1 MSKYAIRLLKNK
13 FYPLVTPDNLELEEG
28 ELVVYQDE
36 LGEDVGKVFRVC
48 PKIQEIWDKT
58 ETEKLTFIRQLTTND
73 KARLA
78 EQKIMEEEGFKSC
91 RQAVGQH
98 NLKMNLTQC
107 RYRFDRKKVTFYYTA
122 PERVDFRGL
131 LKDLTQIFRHIRID
145 LRHIGVRDETSVVQG
160 IGVCGRPYCCCSWIK
175 KFGNVNAKLAKD
187 QGMQLSP
194 SKISGACGRLLC
206 CLNYEY
212 SNYLEMAKN
221 TIPIGSGVMTPDGL
235 GRVFA
240 SNLLTEK
247 FSVKLEDGK
256 TKDYNRN
263 DLEMIDGD
271 VNIDIEIP
279 KNQYRLEETPADIKD
294 LKTLEDDRNSSTG
307 NV

>member
-13 FYPLVTPDNLELEEG
+13 FYPLVASDNLELEEG
-28 ELVVYQDE
+28 EYVVYQDE
-36 LGEDVGKVFRVC
+36 IGEDVGKTFRVNS
-48 PKIQEIWDKT
+48 KIQELWDKK
-58 ETEKLTFIRQLTTND
+58 ETEKLIYIRRLNQND
-73 KARLA
+73 KARFA

-91 RQAVGQH
+91 LEAIGQH

-107 RYRFDRKKVTFYYTA
+107 KYRFDRKKVTFYYTA

-145 LRHIGVRDETSVVQG
+145 LRHIGVRDETSLVQG
-160 IGVCGRPYCCCSWIK
+160 LGICGRPFCCCSWIK
-175 KFGNVNAKLAKD
+175 KFDNVNAKLAKD

-194 SKISGACGRLLC
+194 AKISGTCGRLLC

-212 SNYLEMAKN
+212 GNYLEMAKN
-221 TIPIGSGVMTPDGL
+221 TIPIGAVVMTPDGL
-235 GRVFA
+235 GKVFA

-247 FSVKLEDGK
+247 FSVKLEDEK
-256 TKDYNRN
+256 IKEYQRC
-263 DLEMIDGD
+263 DLEMVDGD
-271 VNIDIEIP
+271 VNINIEIP
-279 KNQYRLEETPADIKD
+279 KNQYKLEEAPVDMRD
-294 LKTLEDDRNSSTG
+294 LKKLEDDRNSSTG

>member
-13 FYPLVTPDNLELEEG
+13 FYPLITPEDLELKEG
-28 ELVVYQDE
+28 ELVVYSDE
-36 LGEDVGKVFRVC
+36 LGEDVGKTFRVC
-48 PKIQEIWDKT
+48 KNIQEIWDKT
-58 ETEKLTFIRQLTTND
+58 ETETLTFVRKLTEND
-73 KARLA
+73 KARLD
-78 EQKIMEEEGFKSC
+78 EQSIMEEEGFKSC
-91 RQAVGQH
+91 LEAIGQH

-107 RYRFDRKKVTFYYTA
+107 KYRFDRKKVTFYYTA

-145 LRHIGVRDETSVVQG
+145 LRHIGVRDETSLIQG
-160 IGVCGRPYCCCSWIK
+160 LGVCGRPFCCCSWIK
-175 KFGNVNAKLAKD
+175 KFDNVNAKLAKD

-194 SKISGACGRLLC
+194 SKISGTCGRLLC

-221 TIPIGSGVMTPDGL
+221 TIPIGTGVMTPEGL
-235 GRVFA
+235 GRVYA
-240 SNLLTEK
+240 SNLLAES

-256 TKDYNRN
+256 TKDYKRN
-263 DLEMIDGD
+263 DLEIIDGD

-279 KNQYRLEETPADIKD
+279 KNQYKLEEAPVDMKDIK
-294 LKTLEDDRNSSTG
+294 KLEDDRNSSTG

>member
-13 FYPLVTPDNLELEEG
+13 YYPLITPDDIELNEED
-28 ELVVYQDE
+28 LVVYKDE
-36 LGEDVGKVFRVC
+36 IGEDVGKVFRVSS
-48 PKIQEIWDKT
+48 KIQEIWDKT
-58 ETEKLTFIRQLTTND
+58 DTEKLTFVRKLTPAD
-73 KARLA
+73 KARLD

-91 RQAVGQH
+91 QEAVGQH

-145 LRHIGVRDETSVVQG
+145 LRHIGVRDETSLIQG
-160 IGVCGRPYCCCSWIK
+160 FGICGRPFCCCSWIK

-194 SKISGACGRLLC
+194 SKISGTCGRLLC

-240 SNLLTEK
+240 SNLLAEK

-256 TKDYNRN
+256 TKDYRRN
-263 DLEMIDGD
+263 ELEMIDGD

-279 KNQYRLEETPADIKD
+279 KNQYRLEETPVDIKD
-294 LKTLEDDRNSSTG
+294 IKKLEDDKNSSTG

>member
-13 FYPLVTPDNLELEEG
+13 FYPLVASDNLELEEG
-28 ELVVYQDE
+28 ELVVFQDE
-36 LGEDVGKVFRVC
+36 IGEDVGKVFRVNQ
-48 PKIQEIWDKT
+48 KIQEIWDKK
-58 ETEKLTFIRQLTTND
+58 ETEKLIYLRRLSPAD
-73 KARLA
+73 KIKYN

-91 RQAVGQH
+91 QEAVGQH
-98 NLKMNLTQC
+98 NLKMNMTQC
-107 RYRFDRKKVTFYYTA
+107 KYRFDRKKVTFYYTA

-145 LRHIGVRDETSVVQG
+145 LRHIGVRDETSLVQG
-160 IGVCGRPYCCCSWIK
+160 LGVCGRPFCCCSWIK
-175 KFGNVNAKLAKD
+175 KFDNVNAKLAKD

-194 SKISGACGRLLC
+194 SKISGTCGRLLC

-212 SNYLEMAKN
+212 KNYLEMMKN

-235 GRVFA
+235 GKVFS

-256 TKDYNRN
+256 TKDYHREE
-263 DLEMIDGD
+263 LEMVDGD
-271 VNIDIEIP
+271 VNIDIEIS
-279 KNQYRLEETPADIKD
+279 KNQYKMEEVPVDMKDIK
-294 LKTLEDDRNSSTG
+294 KLEDDRNSSTG

>member
-1 MSKYAIRLLKNK
+1 MSKYGIRLLKNK
-13 FYPLVTPDNLELEEG
+13 FYPLVASDNLELEDG
-28 ELVVYQDE
+28 ELVVYRDE
-36 LGEDVGKVFRVC
+36 LGEDVGKAFRVC
-48 PKIQEIWDKT
+48 SKVLECWEKK
-58 ETEKLTFIRQLTTND
+58 ETEKLVYVRRLTRED
-73 KARLA
+73 KLRLE

-91 RQAVGQH
+91 QEAVGQH

-145 LRHIGVRDETSVVQG
+145 LRHIGVRDETSLVQG
-160 IGVCGRPYCCCSWIK
+160 LGVCGRPFCCCSWIK
-175 KFGNVNAKLAKD
+175 KFDNVNAKLAKD

-194 SKISGACGRLLC
+194 AKISGTCGRLLC

-212 SNYLEMAKN
+212 KTYLQMAKN

-235 GRVFA
+235 GKVFA
-240 SNLLTEK
+240 SNLLAEK

-256 TKDYNRN
+256 TKDYERK
-263 DLEMIDGD
+263 DLEMVYGE

-279 KNQYRLEETPADIKD
+279 KNQYRLEETVDMKDIK
-294 LKTLEDDRNSSTG
+294 KLEDDKNSSTG

>member
-13 FYPLVTPDNLELEEG
+13 FYPLVISDTISLEEG
-28 ELVVYQDE
+28 ELIIFQDE
-36 LGEDVGKVFRVC
+36 LGEDIGKVFHVNK
-48 PKIQEIWDKT
+48 KIQEIWDKT
-58 ETEKLTFIRQLTTND
+58 ETEKLIFVRQLNEND
-73 KARLA
+73 KNRYA
-78 EQKIMEEEGFKSC
+78 EQKLMEDEGFKSC
-91 RQAVGQH
+91 QQAILQH
-98 NLKMNLTQC
+98 DLKMNLTQC

-122 PERVDFRGL
+122 PERIDFRGL
-131 LKDLTQIFRHIRID
+131 LKDLTQLFRHIRID
-145 LRHIGVRDETSVVQG
+145 LRHIGVRDETSLIQG
-160 IGVCGRPYCCCSWIK
+160 LGVCGRPFCCCSWIK

-194 SKISGACGRLLC
+194 TKISGTCGRLLC

-221 TIPIGSGVMTPDGL
+221 TIPIGSGVMTADGL
-235 GRVFA
+235 GKVFA

-256 TKDYNRN
+256 IKDYHRK

-271 VNIDIEIP
+271 INIDIEIT
-279 KNQYRLEETPADIKD
+279 KNQYKLEETPDDIKD
-294 LKTLEDDRNSSTG
+294 IKNLEDDKNSSTG

>member
-13 FYPLVTPDNLELEEG
+13 YYPLITPDNIELNEG
-28 ELVVYQDE
+28 DLVIYQDE
-36 LGEDVGKVFRVC
+36 IGEDVGKVFRVNS
-48 PKIQEIWDKT
+48 KIQEIWDKT
-58 ETEKLTFIRQLTTND
+58 ETEKLNFVRKLTPSD
-73 KARLA
+73 KTRLD

-91 RQAVGQH
+91 QEAVGQH

-145 LRHIGVRDETSVVQG
+145 LRHIGVRDEISLVQG
-160 IGVCGRPYCCCSWIK
+160 FGICGRPFCCCSWIK

-194 SKISGACGRLLC
+194 SKISGTCGRLLC

-279 KNQYRLEETPADIKD
+279 KNQYRLEETPVDIKD
-294 LKTLEDDRNSSTG
+294 IKKLEDDKNSSTG

>member
-1 MSKYAIRLLKNK
+1 MSKYTIRLLKNK
-13 FYPLVTPDNLELEEG
+13 FYPLITPDNLELEEG
-28 ELVVYQDE
+28 ELVVFQDE

-48 PKIQEIWDKT
+48 SKIQEVWNKT
-58 ETEKLTFIRQLTTND
+58 ETEKLTFIRKLNLND
-73 KARLA
+73 KSRLA

-91 RQAVGQH
+91 QEAVGQH

-235 GRVFA
+235 GRIFS

-256 TKDYNRN
+256 TKDYHRN

-279 KNQYRLEETPADIKD
+279 KNQYRLEEAPADIKD
-294 LKTLEDDRNSSTG
+294 LKKLEDDRNSSTG

>member
-1 MSKYAIRLLKNK
+1 MNKYAIRLLKNK
-13 FYPLVTPDNLELEEG
+13 FYPLITPENIEFEE
-28 ELVVYQDE
+28 EEIVVFQDE
-36 LGEDVGKVFRVC
+36 FGEDVGKVFRVNS
-48 PKIQEIWDKT
+48 KIQEIWDNN
-58 ETEKLTFIRQLTTND
+58 ETEKLTFVRKLTPAD
-73 KARLA
+73 KARLE
-78 EQKIMEEEGFKSC
+78 EQKIMEDEGFKSC
-91 RQAVGQH
+91 QEAVGQH

-145 LRHIGVRDETSVVQG
+145 LRHIGVRDETSLVQG
-160 IGVCGRPYCCCSWIK
+160 LGICGRPYCCCSWIK
-175 KFGNVNAKLAKD
+175 KFGNINAKLAKD

-221 TIPIGSGVMTPDGL
+221 TIPIGAGVMTPDGL

-240 SNLLTEK
+240 SNLLAEK

-256 TKDYNRN
+256 TKDYKRS

-279 KNQYRLEETPADIKD
+279 KNQYRLEETPVDIKD
-294 LKTLEDDRNSSTG
+294 IKNLEDDRNSSTG

>member
-13 FYPLVTPDNLELEEG
+13 FYPLETPEDIVLKDG
-28 ELVVYQDE
+28 ELVVFRDE
-36 LGEDVGKVFRVC
+36 LGEDVGKVFTVHC
-48 PKIQEIWDKT
+48 KVQEIWDKKN
-58 ETEKLTFIRQLTTND
+58 TEKLVFLRVLNAND
-73 KARLA
+73 RARLN

-91 RQAVGQH
+91 SEAVGQH

-107 RYRFDRKKVTFYYTA
+107 CYRFDRKKVTFYYTA

-145 LRHIGVRDETSVVQG
+145 LRHIGVRDETSLVQG
-160 IGVCGRPYCCCSWIK
+160 IGICGRPYCCCSWIK
-175 KFGNVNAKLAKD
+175 KFDNVNAKLAKD

-194 SKISGACGRLLC
+194 SKISGACGRLFC

-212 SNYLEMAKN
+212 STYLKMAKN
-221 TIPIGSGVMTPDGL
+221 TIPIGTGVMTPDGL
-235 GRVFA
+235 GKVFA
-240 SNLLTEK
+240 SNLLAEK

-256 TKDYNRN
+256 TKEYEKK

-279 KNQYRLEETPADIKD
+279 KNQYRMEETSVDMKD
-294 LKTLEDDRNSSTG
+294 LKQLEDDRNSSTG